1 MSGLASIGLCLR
13 GTPVRVTDLPEHA
26 ALDEPSRHVFESLG
40 IDTVLVDEG
49 SGSAELAAA
58 AASSALAGAGVA
70 PADVDALVVVQ
81 GRVPEYL
88 MASEAT
94 KVQAELGAARATT
107 FSVADLGCVSISS
120 AFLVAG
126 ALLDSN
132 PAWDV
137 VLIAH
142 GSKPPAPRRF
152 RYPVTVNG
160 DGGVGVV
167 VTRDRGPRVLDVAIE
182 TNGEY
187 WDLYRVDFKDKPH
200 REWTEECKSLKT
212 YSFKLAIESRNRFAA
227 LNETVLARAGKTMSD
242 VDHFVMQNLSSGAF
256 RFYEEFFKIEF
267 AKACKT
273 NLARYGHLGSMD
285 VPLNLQTAIESGEAS
300 PGDLVLVM
308 NNSPVAAWS
317 TMLVEIA

>member
-1 MSGLASIGLCLR
+1 MSGIAAIGVSLA
-13 GTPVRVTDLPEHA
+13 GTPTRIAELPEHA
-26 ALDEPSRHVFESLG
+26 ALDEPSRHVFDSLG
-40 IDTVLVDEG
+40 IDTVLVDDA
-49 SGSAELAAA
+49 STAADLAAA
-58 AASSALAGAGVA
+58 AARSALDGAGVA
-70 PADVDALVVVQ
+70 AADVDALVTVQ
-81 GRVPEYL
+81 GRVPELL

-94 KVQAELGAARATT
+94 RVQAEVGAVRATT

-120 AFLVAG
+120 AFLVAR

-132 PAWDV
+132 PSWRS

-152 RYPVTVNG
+152 RHPVTVNG
-160 DGGVGVV
+160 DGGVAVV
-167 VTRDRGPRVLDVAIE
+167 MTRDATPRILDVAIE

-187 WDLYRVDFKDKPH
+187 WDLYRVDFKDKPT
-200 REWTEECKSLKT
+200 RDWVEECKSLKT
-212 YSFKLAIESRNRFAA
+212 YSFKLAIESRNRFKA
-227 LNETVLARAGKTMSD
+227 LNESVLARAGRTLAD
-242 VDHFVMQNLSSGAF
+242 VGHFVMQNLSAGAF
-256 RFYEEFFKIEF
+256 RFYEEFFGIEF

-285 VPLNLQTAIESGEAS
+285 VPLNLHTGIETGEMG

-317 TMLVEIA
+317 TMLVEV